1 MKIKCLILL
10 FIFASISLTGQNKP
24 VELSGKIKRLSKKIG
39 QFNVVMI
46 GRYAMYLDAL
56 YIEANNGLLFNNQP
70 GLQNGNSQVP
80 RVADQNR
87 LQMDSKIYNVS
98 YRRYRAVRSERELQV
113 RRYRDL
119 TRAATIGEL
128 LTLLDHE
135 KVAVKCYAFWAL
147 AEQHHPQL
155 FDILK
160 EHYNERQKVELF
172 NDLDITEK
180 TIFEFMLLVMTEG
193 KLDPFVAKLTEEQ
206 QEELNKMMLADNE
219 NTSDTK
225 VDLLI
230 DLPMSEE
237 NYKLTRKFATRN
249 NNTKAILK
257 LSDYK
262 KDADL
267 NLISKLFDLDDPYY
281 GLKAARNFPNEEFFP
296 ELEEIH
302 EEEVEKTSKI
312 IELDLLML
320 YQALVQLDNPKVPE
334 LLNQSLNIRKK
345 GIQRIHAK
353 FIWLALNKF
362 PQDALMDI
370 YNNINL
376 KPDERRKVL
385 RYNSY

>member
-10 FIFASISLTGQNKP
+10 FICISVSLVGQNKP

-39 QFNVVMI
+39 QFNVVMV
-46 GRYAMYLDAL
+46 GRYAMFLDAL
-56 YIEANNGLLFNNQP
+56 YVEANNGLIFNNQP

-113 RRYRDL
+113 RRFRDL
-119 TRAATIGEL
+119 TRSASTEEL

-135 KVAVKCYAFWAL
+135 KAAVKCYAFWAL

-160 EHYNERQKVELF
+160 EHYNDNQKVELF
-172 NDLDITEK
+172 NDLDISEK
-180 TIFEFMLLVMTEG
+180 TIFEFMLLVMTKD
-193 KLDPFVAKLTEEQ
+193 KLDPFVPKLTEEQ
-206 QEELNKMMLADNE
+206 HEEINQMMLFDNE
-219 NTSDTK
+219 NRSDTK

-249 NNTKAILK
+249 NSAKATLK
-257 LSDYK
+257 LAEYK

-267 NLISKLFDLDDPYY
+267 NLISNLFDLKDPYY
-281 GLKAARNFPNEEFFP
+281 GLKAARNFPSEDFFP
-296 ELEEIH
+296 ELKKIH
-302 EEEVEKTSKI
+302 KVEVVKTNKI

-320 YQALVQLDNPKVPE
+320 YQALVQLENPQIPE
-334 LLNQSLNIRKK
+334 LLNQSLNIRKNQ
-345 GIQRIHAK
+345 IQKVHAR

-362 PQDALMDI
+362 PKDSLMDI
-370 YNNINL
+370 YNNISL
-376 KPDERRKVL
+376 KPEERRKVL